1 MRKRKIS
8 FKELLIDNKQEI
20 QSDVKALEK
29 IEKKIEDK
37 HAKKLLIS

>member
-29 IEKKIEDK
+29 IEKKIEEK